1 MTANSRMPRP
11 KLIAAAL
18 RGLWEIALARHALY
32 RIGPTGV
39 QQRNAEAA
47 RCDSSVPEAKANRH
61 CHSVSFIIPRIA
73 RRVPWR
79 ADCLV
84 QALAGQR
91 WLTANGIAS
100 EIVVGT
106 ARSNDGHFEAHAW
119 LRRGEQVILG
129 GDIARFAPLL
139 TPDATVFIRN

>member
-1 MTANSRMPRP
+1 MPPNRRTP
-11 KLIAAAL
+11 LPELIIAAL
-18 RGLWEIALARHALY
+18 RGLWEIALARRALH

-47 RCDSSVPEAKANRH
+47 RGARSRPQAETDRACERVRDV
-61 CHSVSFIIPRIA
+61 IPRVA

-84 QALAGQR
+84 QALAGQH
-91 WLTANGIAS
+91 WLRSEGIAS

-106 ARSNDGHFEAHAW
+106 ARNSAGSFEAHAW
-119 LRRGEQVILG
+119 LCRGEQVILG
-129 GDIARFAPLL
+129 GDISRFTPLL
-139 TPDATVFIRN
+139 TPGRPFFQQD